1 MWSGRT
7 LAIALRCKGQAGLPT
22 RQRAGKMR
30 EKSAEAV
37 VVWCRRINRLR
48 HSPERGETVGLADP
62 GTAKR
67 RAESFGARSQSGTT
81 RWA

>member
-1 MWSGRT
+1 MLFGRT
-7 LAIALRCKGQAGLPT
+7 LDVALRRKGQAELPLWQHGGT
-22 RQRAGKMR
+22 TR

-37 VVWCRRINRLR
+37 VAWCRRITRLR

-62 GTAKR
+62 GTARR
-67 RAESFGARSQSGTT
+67 RAESFDARSLSGTT

>member
-1 MWSGRT
+1 MLFGRT
-7 LAIALRCKGQAGLPT
+7 LDIALRRKGQAELPA
-22 RQRAGKMR
+22 QQCGERAA

-48 HSPERGETVGLADP
+48 HSLERGEMVGLAAP
-62 GTAKR
+62 GTTKR
-67 RAESFGARSQSGTT
+67 RAESFDARNQSGTT